1 VKSEEARR
9 AVGINER
16 RRLGPLDVTAGKDVT
31 VGKRVTMEKCEGGEG
46 SESASESESE
56 DEEGRRGKES
66 VAVMKSV
73 LGSEERGGNKSVSGL
88 MKEDVSVP
96 ST

>member
-1 VKSEEARR
+1 
-9 AVGINER
+9 
-16 RRLGPLDVTAGKDVT
+16 VTA
-31 VGKRVTMEKCEGGEG
+31 GKRVTMEKCEGGEG
-46 SESASESESE
+46 SESASESESESENESE